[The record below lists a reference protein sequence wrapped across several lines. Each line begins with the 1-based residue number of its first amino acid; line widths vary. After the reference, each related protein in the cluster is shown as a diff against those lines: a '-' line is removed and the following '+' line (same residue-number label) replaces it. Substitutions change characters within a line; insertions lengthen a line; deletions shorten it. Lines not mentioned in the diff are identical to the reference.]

1 MKVKS
6 SSSSFKCLPN
16 MFCVK
21 NTTIFFIVIL
31 GLLAGYFMYSKYY
44 ITEKVVTMQM
54 PQQMPSITPITPM
67 FIGSGNSDILE
78 NPYAPPLRNDGY
90 FSGISGM
97 SGISGISGMGGMSG
111 MSGIS
116 DMGGMSGISDMG
128 GMSGISGIMMPINVR
143 TQGPPIN
150 TNYRQVGLLTRINGK
165 ETILPLMGRPLL
177 KNRDKWQFYT
187 MSDKN
192 NSVKLPISF
201 KKKSCTGEYGCD
213 NIYNGD
219 TVYVEGYKDAFQA
232 TIYDNAVAEY
242 F

>member
-1 MKVKS
+1 MKSKV

-16 MFCVK
+16 MFCVR
-21 NTTIFFIVIL
+21 NTTIVFIIIL
-31 GLLAGYFMYSKYY
+31 SAIAIYFVYSNYLKMGAA
-44 ITEKVVTMQM
+44 TTSSTTTTTLGPVSASPLFMM
-54 PQQMPSITPITPM
+54 S
-67 FIGSGNSDILE
+67 SRANSDILE
-78 NPYAPPLRNDGY
+78 DPYAPPLRNDSY
-90 FSGISGM
+90 FGGIGQTPP
-97 SGISGISGMGGMSG
+97 IVT
-111 MSGIS
+111 
-116 DMGGMSGISDMG
+116 
-128 GMSGISGIMMPINVR
+128 MPINVR

-165 ETILPLMGRPLL
+165 ETILPLMGRPLQR
-177 KNRDKWQFYT
+177 NRDKWQFYT

-232 TIYDNAVAEY
+232 TIYDNAVMEY

>member
-1 MKVKS
+1 MKHKSS

-16 MFCVK
+16 MFCIR

-31 GLLAGYFMYSKYY
+31 SAIGIYFFYSNYSKMM
-44 ITEKVVTMQM
+44 TASTPSSTASMSTASMSTASM
-54 PQQMPSITPITPM
+54 PPLFMMS
-67 FIGSGNSDILE
+67 SRANSDVLE
-78 NPYAPPLRNDGY
+78 DPYAPPLRNDSY
-90 FSGISGM
+90 FGGIN
-97 SGISGISGMGGMSG
+97 GGGANM
-111 MSGIS
+111 
-116 DMGGMSGISDMG
+116 
-128 GMSGISGIMMPINVR
+128 MMPMAAGIPINIR

-165 ETILPLMGRPLL
+165 ETILPLMGRPLQ

-232 TIYDNAVAEY
+232 TIYDNAVMEY

>member
-1 MKVKS
+1 MKYKSSSS

-16 MFCVK
+16 MFCIR
-21 NTTIFFIVIL
+21 NTTIFFIIIL
-31 GLLAGYFMYSKYY
+31 SAIGIYFFYSNYSKMA
-44 ITEKVVTMQM
+44 V
-54 PQQMPSITPITPM
+54 TPM
-67 FIGSGNSDILE
+67 ATPSMATPMSVPPLFMMSSRVANSDVLE
-78 NPYAPPLRNDGY
+78 DPYAPPLRNDSY
-90 FSGISGM
+90 F
-97 SGISGISGMGGMSG
+97 GGQNMMMPMAAG
-111 MSGIS
+111 
-116 DMGGMSGISDMG
+116 
-128 GMSGISGIMMPINVR
+128 MPINVR

-165 ETILPLMGRPLL
+165 ETILPLMGRPLQ

-232 TIYDNAVAEY
+232 TIYDNAVMEY

>member
-1 MKVKS
+1 MKYKSS

-16 MFCVK
+16 MFCIR

-31 GLLAGYFMYSKYY
+31 SAIGIYFFYSNYLK
-44 ITEKVVTMQM
+44 
-54 PQQMPSITPITPM
+54 MPSSSSLPHSSSLPPLFMI
-67 FIGSGNSDILE
+67 SSRAANSDVLE
-78 NPYAPPLRNDGY
+78 DPYAPPLRNDSY
-90 FSGISGM
+90 FGGISQNM
-97 SGISGISGMGGMSG
+97 MMPMAAAGI
-111 MSGIS
+111 
-116 DMGGMSGISDMG
+116 
-128 GMSGISGIMMPINVR
+128 PINVR

-150 TNYRQVGLLTRINGK
+150 TNYRQVGLLTRVNGK
-165 ETILPLMGRPLL
+165 ETILPLMGRPLQ

-201 KKKSCTGEYGCD
+201 KKKSCTSEYGCD

-232 TIYDNAVAEY
+232 TIYDNAVMEY

>member
-1 MKVKS
+1 MKYKSSSS

-16 MFCVK
+16 MFCIR
-21 NTTIFFIVIL
+21 NTTIFFIIIL
-31 GLLAGYFMYSKYY
+31 SAIGIYFFYSNYSKMA
-44 ITEKVVTMQM
+44 VM
-54 PQQMPSITPITPM
+54 PLATAAPTPM
-67 FIGSGNSDILE
+67 SVSPLFMMSSRAANSDVLE
-78 NPYAPPLRNDGY
+78 DPYAPPLRNDSY
-90 FSGISGM
+90 FGGINGGIGANMMMPMAAGM
-97 SGISGISGMGGMSG
+97 S
-111 MSGIS
+111 
-116 DMGGMSGISDMG
+116 
-128 GMSGISGIMMPINVR
+128 INVR

-165 ETILPLMGRPLL
+165 ETILPLMGRPLQ

-232 TIYDNAVAEY
+232 TIYDNAVMEY

>member
-1 MKVKS
+1 
-6 SSSSFKCLPN
+6 
-16 MFCVK
+16 MFCIR
-21 NTTIFFIVIL
+21 NTTIFFIIIL
-31 GLLAGYFMYSKYY
+31 SAIGIYFFYSNYSKMANAL
-44 ITEKVVTMQM
+44 T
-54 PQQMPSITPITPM
+54 PSSTPVSMFASTPPLFM
-67 FIGSGNSDILE
+67 MSSRANSDVLE
-78 NPYAPPLRNDGY
+78 DPYAPPLRNDSY
-90 FSGISGM
+90 FGGIGGANMFSM
-97 SGISGISGMGGMSG
+97 SSSSL
-111 MSGIS
+111 SPPVVT
-116 DMGGMSGISDMG
+116 
-128 GMSGISGIMMPINVR
+128 MPINIR

-165 ETILPLMGRPLL
+165 ETILPLMGRPLQ

-232 TIYDNAVAEY
+232 TIYDNAVMEY

>member
-1 MKVKS
+1 MKYKSSSS

-16 MFCVK
+16 MFCIR

-31 GLLAGYFMYSKYY
+31 SAIGIYFFYSNYSKM
-44 ITEKVVTMQM
+44 VVTPMATPSMPTQM
-54 PQQMPSITPITPM
+54 SASPLFMMS
-67 FIGSGNSDILE
+67 SRANSDVLE
-78 NPYAPPLRNDGY
+78 DPYAPPLRNDSY
-90 FSGISGM
+90 FGGING
-97 SGISGISGMGGMSG
+97 GIGQNMMMPMAAGI
-111 MSGIS
+111 
-116 DMGGMSGISDMG
+116 
-128 GMSGISGIMMPINVR
+128 PINVR

-165 ETILPLMGRPLL
+165 ETILPLMGRPLQ

-232 TIYDNAVAEY
+232 TIYDNAVMEY

>member
-1 MKVKS
+1 MKSKSSS

-16 MFCVK
+16 MFCIR
-21 NTTIFFIVIL
+21 NTTIVFIVIL
-31 GLLAGYFMYSKYY
+31 SAIGIYFFYSNYLKMALMS
-44 ITEKVVTMQM
+44 TTPTPMPKTTMM
-54 PQQMPSITPITPM
+54 SSTPALFMMPSRA
-67 FIGSGNSDILE
+67 NADVLE
-78 NPYAPPLRNDGY
+78 DPYAPPLRNDSY
-90 FSGISGM
+90 FGGIGTANMFSM
-97 SGISGISGMGGMSG
+97 SSSSSSPPIVT
-111 MSGIS
+111 
-116 DMGGMSGISDMG
+116 
-128 GMSGISGIMMPINVR
+128 MPINVR

-165 ETILPLMGRPLL
+165 ETILPLMGRPLQ

-232 TIYDNAVAEY
+232 TIYDNAVMEY

>member
-21 NTTIFFIVIL
+21 NTTILFIVIL

-54 PQQMPSITPITPM
+54 PQQMPSITQITPM
-67 FIGSGNSDILE
+67 FMQGSGNSDILE

-90 FSGISGM
+90 FSGISGL
-97 SGISGISGMGGMSG
+97 SGISGISG
-111 MSGIS
+111 IS
-116 DMGGMSGISDMG
+116 DMGGIGGISE
-128 GMSGISGIMMPINVR
+128 IMMPINVR

-201 KKKSCTGEYGCD
+201 KKKSCTSEYGCD

-232 TIYDNAVAEY
+232 TIYDNAVVEY

>member
-1 MKVKS
+1 MKYISTS

-16 MFCVK
+16 MFCIR

-31 GLLAGYFMYSKYY
+31 SAIGIYFFYSNYSKVV
-44 ITEKVVTMQM
+44 ITPQPSMATQM
-54 PQQMPSITPITPM
+54 SVSPLFMMPSRVA
-67 FIGSGNSDILE
+67 NSDVLE
-78 NPYAPPLRNDGY
+78 DPYAPPLRNDSY
-90 FSGISGM
+90 F
-97 SGISGISGMGGMSG
+97 GGSN
-111 MSGIS
+111 
-116 DMGGMSGISDMG
+116 
-128 GMSGISGIMMPINVR
+128 MMMPMAAGVPINVR

-165 ETILPLMGRPLL
+165 ETILPLMGRPLQ

-232 TIYDNAVAEY
+232 TIYDNAVMEY

>member
-1 MKVKS
+1 MTPTS
-6 SSSSFKCLPN
+6 SS
-16 MFCVK
+16 
-21 NTTIFFIVIL
+21 
-31 GLLAGYFMYSKYY
+31 
-44 ITEKVVTMQM
+44 
-54 PQQMPSITPITPM
+54 MPSPSMSSMPM
-67 FIGSGNSDILE
+67 PSLFMIPSRAANSDILE
-78 NPYAPPLRNDGY
+78 DPYAPPLRNDSY
-90 FSGISGM
+90 FGGIGSTN
-97 SGISGISGMGGMSG
+97 
-111 MSGIS
+111 
-116 DMGGMSGISDMG
+116 
-128 GMSGISGIMMPINVR
+128 MMPMAAAGIPINIR

-165 ETILPLMGRPLL
+165 ETILPLMGRPLQ

-232 TIYDNAVAEY
+232 TIYDNAVMEY

>member
-1 MKVKS
+1 MVS
-6 SSSSFKCLPN
+6 SR
-16 MFCVK
+16 V
-21 NTTIFFIVIL
+21 
-31 GLLAGYFMYSKYY
+31 
-44 ITEKVVTMQM
+44 
-54 PQQMPSITPITPM
+54 
-67 FIGSGNSDILE
+67 NSDILE
-78 NPYAPPLRNDGY
+78 DPYAPPLRNDSY
-90 FSGISGM
+90 FGGVGATNMMHAASG
-97 SGISGISGMGGMSG
+97 
-111 MSGIS
+111 
-116 DMGGMSGISDMG
+116 
-128 GMSGISGIMMPINVR
+128 MPINIR

-165 ETILPLMGRPLL
+165 ETILPLMGRPLQ

-232 TIYDNAVAEY
+232 TIYDNSVIEY

>member
-1 MKVKS
+1 MKSKS

-16 MFCVK
+16 MFCIR

-31 GLLAGYFMYSKYY
+31 SAIGIYFFYSNYLKMAVMSSSA
-44 ITEKVVTMQM
+44 TATMPTSTSMM
-54 PQQMPSITPITPM
+54 PLPPPPLFMIPSRAA
-67 FIGSGNSDILE
+67 NSDILE
-78 NPYAPPLRNDGY
+78 DPYAPPLRNDSY
-90 FSGISGM
+90 FGGIGANM
-97 SGISGISGMGGMSG
+97 MMPMAAG
-111 MSGIS
+111 
-116 DMGGMSGISDMG
+116 
-128 GMSGISGIMMPINVR
+128 MPINVR

-165 ETILPLMGRPLL
+165 ETILPLMGRPLQ

-187 MSDKN
+187 MNDKN

-232 TIYDNAVAEY
+232 TIYDNAVMEY

>member
-21 NTTIFFIVIL
+21 NTTILFIVIL
-31 GLLAGYFMYSKYY
+31 GILAGYFMYSKYY

-54 PQQMPSITPITPM
+54 PSITQMPQMFVPPM

-90 FSGISGM
+90 FSGISG
-97 SGISGISGMGGMSG
+97 
-111 MSGIS
+111 IS
-116 DMGGMSGISDMG
+116 DMGGI
-128 GMSGISGIMMPINVR
+128 SGISGIMMPINVR

-201 KKKSCTGEYGCD
+201 KKKSCTSEYGCD

-219 TVYVEGYKDAFQA
+219 TVYVEGYKDAFQS

>member
-1 MKVKS
+1 MKSKS

-16 MFCVK
+16 MFCIR

-31 GLLAGYFMYSKYY
+31 SAIGIYFFYSNYLKMAVMSSSA
-44 ITEKVVTMQM
+44 TATMPTSTSMM
-54 PQQMPSITPITPM
+54 PPPPPPLFMIPSRAA
-67 FIGSGNSDILE
+67 NSDILE
-78 NPYAPPLRNDGY
+78 DPYAPPLRNDSY
-90 FSGISGM
+90 FGGIGANM
-97 SGISGISGMGGMSG
+97 MMPMAAGI
-111 MSGIS
+111 
-116 DMGGMSGISDMG
+116 
-128 GMSGISGIMMPINVR
+128 PINVR

-165 ETILPLMGRPLL
+165 ETILPLMGRPLQ

-232 TIYDNAVAEY
+232 TIYDNAVMEY

>member
-1 MKVKS
+1 MKYKSPSSS

-16 MFCVK
+16 MFCIR
-21 NTTIFFIVIL
+21 NTTIVFIVIL
-31 GLLAGYFMYSKYY
+31 SAIGIYFFYSNYLK
-44 ITEKVVTMQM
+44 MASAPSM
-54 PQQMPSITPITPM
+54 PTAPPSIPPLFM
-67 FIGSGNSDILE
+67 MSSRAANSDVLE
-78 NPYAPPLRNDGY
+78 DPYAPPLRNDSY
-90 FSGISGM
+90 FGGINM
-97 SGISGISGMGGMSG
+97 
-111 MSGIS
+111 
-116 DMGGMSGISDMG
+116 
-128 GMSGISGIMMPINVR
+128 MMPMAAGVPINIR
-143 TQGPPIN
+143 TQGPPVN

-165 ETILPLMGRPLL
+165 ETILPLMGRPLQ

-201 KKKSCTGEYGCD
+201 KKKSCTSEYGCD

-232 TIYDNAVAEY
+232 TIYDNAVMEY

>member
-1 MKVKS
+1 MKYKSS

-16 MFCVK
+16 MFCIR
-21 NTTIFFIVIL
+21 NTTIFFIIIL
-31 GLLAGYFMYSKYY
+31 SAIGIYFFYSNYSKVAE
-44 ITEKVVTMQM
+44 TQ
-54 PQQMPSITPITPM
+54 ITPSMATPQM
-67 FIGSGNSDILE
+67 SVSPLFMMSSRVANSDVLE
-78 NPYAPPLRNDGY
+78 DPYAPPLRNDSY
-90 FSGISGM
+90 FGGINGGGGTNTM
-97 SGISGISGMGGMSG
+97 MPMAAGI
-111 MSGIS
+111 
-116 DMGGMSGISDMG
+116 
-128 GMSGISGIMMPINVR
+128 PINVR

-165 ETILPLMGRPLL
+165 ETILPLMGRPLQ

-201 KKKSCTGEYGCD
+201 KKKSCTSEYGCD

-232 TIYDNAVAEY
+232 TIYDNAVMEY

>member
-1 MKVKS
+1 MKHKSS

-16 MFCVK
+16 MFCIR
-21 NTTIFFIVIL
+21 NTTIFFIAIL
-31 GLLAGYFMYSKYY
+31 SAIGIYFFYSNYSKV
-44 ITEKVVTMQM
+44 VVTQ
-54 PQQMPSITPITPM
+54 ITPSMATPQM
-67 FIGSGNSDILE
+67 SVSPLFMMSSRVANSDVLE
-78 NPYAPPLRNDGY
+78 DPYAPPLRNDSY
-90 FSGISGM
+90 FGGING
-97 SGISGISGMGGMSG
+97 GIGQNTMMPMAAGI
-111 MSGIS
+111 
-116 DMGGMSGISDMG
+116 
-128 GMSGISGIMMPINVR
+128 PINVR

-232 TIYDNAVAEY
+232 TIYDNAVMEY

>member
-1 MKVKS
+1 MKYKS
-6 SSSSFKCLPN
+6 TSSSSFKCLPN
-16 MFCVK
+16 MFCIR
-21 NTTIFFIVIL
+21 NTTIFFIIIL
-31 GLLAGYFMYSKYY
+31 SAIGIYFVYSKLA
-44 ITEKVVTMQM
+44 V
-54 PQQMPSITPITPM
+54 PPTPPVSTLSTPM
-67 FIGSGNSDILE
+67 PIPPLFMMSSRANSDVLE
-78 NPYAPPLRNDGY
+78 DPYAPPLRNDSY
-90 FSGISGM
+90 FGGI
-97 SGISGISGMGGMSG
+97 GG
-111 MSGIS
+111 
-116 DMGGMSGISDMG
+116 GGAANVMMQMAAG
-128 GMSGISGIMMPINVR
+128 MPINVR

-232 TIYDNAVAEY
+232 TIYDNAVIEY

>member
-1 MKVKS
+1 MKYKSSSS

-16 MFCVK
+16 MFCIR

-31 GLLAGYFMYSKYY
+31 SAIGIYFFYSNYL
-44 ITEKVVTMQM
+44 KVAETQ
-54 PQQMPSITPITPM
+54 ITPSMATPSM
-67 FIGSGNSDILE
+67 ATPSMPTQMSASPLFMMSSRANSDVLE
-78 NPYAPPLRNDGY
+78 DPYAPPLRNDSY
-90 FSGISGM
+90 FGGINGGGGTNTM
-97 SGISGISGMGGMSG
+97 MPMAAGI
-111 MSGIS
+111 
-116 DMGGMSGISDMG
+116 
-128 GMSGISGIMMPINVR
+128 PINVR

-165 ETILPLMGRPLL
+165 ETILPLMGRPLQ

-232 TIYDNAVAEY
+232 TIYDNAVMEY

>member
-1 MKVKS
+1 MKSKV

-16 MFCVK
+16 MFCVR
-21 NTTIFFIVIL
+21 NTTIVFIIIL
-31 GLLAGYFMYSKYY
+31 SAIAIYFVYSNYLKMGA
-44 ITEKVVTMQM
+44 TTTTTTLGPVSASPLFMM
-54 PQQMPSITPITPM
+54 S
-67 FIGSGNSDILE
+67 SRANSDILE
-78 NPYAPPLRNDGY
+78 DPYAPPLRNDSY
-90 FSGISGM
+90 FGGIGPM
-97 SGISGISGMGGMSG
+97 MAPPIVT
-111 MSGIS
+111 
-116 DMGGMSGISDMG
+116 
-128 GMSGISGIMMPINVR
+128 MPINVR

-165 ETILPLMGRPLL
+165 ETILPLMGRPLQR
-177 KNRDKWQFYT
+177 NRDKWQFYT

-232 TIYDNAVAEY
+232 TIYDNAVMEY

>member
-21 NTTIFFIVIL
+21 NTTILFIVIL
-31 GLLAGYFMYSKYY
+31 VIIAGYFMYSKYY
-44 ITEKVVTMQM
+44 IAEKVVTMQM
-54 PQQMPSITPITPM
+54 PQQMPSMPPITQM
-67 FIGSGNSDILE
+67 FVQGSGNSDILE

-97 SGISGISGMGGMSG
+97 SGIS
-111 MSGIS
+111 
-116 DMGGMSGISDMG
+116 DMGGIG
-128 GMSGISGIMMPINVR
+128 GISGIMMPINVR

>member
-1 MKVKS
+1 LKQKKEMKSKV

-16 MFCVK
+16 MFCVR
-21 NTTIFFIVIL
+21 NTTIVFIIIL
-31 GLLAGYFMYSKYY
+31 SAIGIYFVYSNYLK
-44 ITEKVVTMQM
+44 
-54 PQQMPSITPITPM
+54 
-67 FIGSGNSDILE
+67 IGAATTSSTTTTTLGPVSASPLFMMSSRANSDILE
-78 NPYAPPLRNDGY
+78 DPYAPPLRNDSY
-90 FSGISGM
+90 FGGIGLTPP
-97 SGISGISGMGGMSG
+97 IVT
-111 MSGIS
+111 
-116 DMGGMSGISDMG
+116 
-128 GMSGISGIMMPINVR
+128 MPINVR

-165 ETILPLMGRPLL
+165 ETILPLMGRPLQR
-177 KNRDKWQFYT
+177 NRDKWQFYT

-232 TIYDNAVAEY
+232 TIYDNAVMEY

>member
-1 MKVKS
+1 MATASTPPSMATQMSVSPLFMMS
-6 SSSSFKCLPN
+6 SR
-16 MFCVK
+16 V
-21 NTTIFFIVIL
+21 
-31 GLLAGYFMYSKYY
+31 A
-44 ITEKVVTMQM
+44 
-54 PQQMPSITPITPM
+54 
-67 FIGSGNSDILE
+67 NSDVLE
-78 NPYAPPLRNDGY
+78 DPYAPPLRNDSY
-90 FSGISGM
+90 FGGIN
-97 SGISGISGMGGMSG
+97 GGQNMMMPMAAG
-111 MSGIS
+111 
-116 DMGGMSGISDMG
+116 
-128 GMSGISGIMMPINVR
+128 MPINVR

-165 ETILPLMGRPLL
+165 ETILPLMGRPLQ

-232 TIYDNAVAEY
+232 TIYDNAVMEY

>member
-1 MKVKS
+1 MKSKS

-16 MFCVK
+16 MFCIR
-21 NTTIFFIVIL
+21 NTTIVFIVIL
-31 GLLAGYFMYSKYY
+31 SAIGIYFFYSNYLKTALMPTPTSIPKTTTMYSAPALFMMSSRAN
-44 ITEKVVTMQM
+44 TDV
-54 PQQMPSITPITPM
+54 
-67 FIGSGNSDILE
+67 LE
-78 NPYAPPLRNDGY
+78 DPYAPPLRNDSY
-90 FSGISGM
+90 FGGIGAANMFSM
-97 SGISGISGMGGMSG
+97 SSSLS
-111 MSGIS
+111 SS
-116 DMGGMSGISDMG
+116 PPVVT
-128 GMSGISGIMMPINVR
+128 MPINIR

-165 ETILPLMGRPLL
+165 ETILPLMGRPLQ

-232 TIYDNAVAEY
+232 TIYDNAVMEY

>member
-1 MKVKS
+1 MKYKSSSS

-16 MFCVK
+16 MFCIR
-21 NTTIFFIVIL
+21 NTTIFFIIIL
-31 GLLAGYFMYSKYY
+31 SAIGIYFFYSNYSKM
-44 ITEKVVTMQM
+44 VVTQ
-54 PQQMPSITPITPM
+54 ITPSMATPQM
-67 FIGSGNSDILE
+67 SVSPLFMMSSRVANSDVLE
-78 NPYAPPLRNDGY
+78 DPYAPPLRNDSY
-90 FSGISGM
+90 FGGINGGGGTNTM
-97 SGISGISGMGGMSG
+97 MPMAAGI
-111 MSGIS
+111 
-116 DMGGMSGISDMG
+116 
-128 GMSGISGIMMPINVR
+128 PINVR

-232 TIYDNAVAEY
+232 TIYDNAVMEY

>member
-1 MKVKS
+1 MKHKSS

-16 MFCVK
+16 MFCIR

-31 GLLAGYFMYSKYY
+31 SAIGIYFFYSNYSKMM
-44 ITEKVVTMQM
+44 TASTPSSTASMSTASMSTASM
-54 PQQMPSITPITPM
+54 PPLFMMS
-67 FIGSGNSDILE
+67 SSANSDVLE
-78 NPYAPPLRNDGY
+78 DPYAPPLRNDSYLG
-90 FSGISGM
+90 GIN
-97 SGISGISGMGGMSG
+97 GG
-111 MSGIS
+111 
-116 DMGGMSGISDMG
+116 GGANM
-128 GMSGISGIMMPINVR
+128 MMPMAAGIPINIR

-165 ETILPLMGRPLL
+165 ETILPLMGRPLQ

-232 TIYDNAVAEY
+232 TIYDNAVMEY

>member
-1 MKVKS
+1 MKYKSSSSSS

-16 MFCVK
+16 MFCIR
-21 NTTIFFIVIL
+21 NTTIFFIIIL
-31 GLLAGYFMYSKYY
+31 SAIGIYFFYSNYSKMA
-44 ITEKVVTMQM
+44 IASTPTQ
-54 PQQMPSITPITPM
+54 ITPSMPTPM
-67 FIGSGNSDILE
+67 SVSPLFMMSSRAANSDVLE
-78 NPYAPPLRNDGY
+78 DPYAPPLRNDSY
-90 FSGISGM
+90 FGGING
-97 SGISGISGMGGMSG
+97 GIGANMMMPMAAG
-111 MSGIS
+111 
-116 DMGGMSGISDMG
+116 
-128 GMSGISGIMMPINVR
+128 MPINVR

-165 ETILPLMGRPLL
+165 ETILPLMGRPLQ

-232 TIYDNAVAEY
+232 TIYDNAVMEY

>member
-1 MKVKS
+1 MKYKSS

-16 MFCVK
+16 MFCIR

-31 GLLAGYFMYSKYY
+31 SVIGIYFFYSNYSK
-44 ITEKVVTMQM
+44 MM
-54 PQQMPSITPITPM
+54 PTASMPPDSTPM
-67 FIGSGNSDILE
+67 SMPTASMPPLFMMSSRAANSDVLE
-78 NPYAPPLRNDGY
+78 DPYAPPLRNDSY
-90 FSGISGM
+90 FGGIGSTNM
-97 SGISGISGMGGMSG
+97 MPMAAGI
-111 MSGIS
+111 
-116 DMGGMSGISDMG
+116 
-128 GMSGISGIMMPINVR
+128 PINVR

-165 ETILPLMGRPLL
+165 ETILPLMGRPLQ

-232 TIYDNAVAEY
+232 TIYDNAVMEY

>member
-1 MKVKS
+1 MATAPPSMQTAPPSMTPLFMMS
-6 SSSSFKCLPN
+6 SR
-16 MFCVK
+16 
-21 NTTIFFIVIL
+21 
-31 GLLAGYFMYSKYY
+31 A
-44 ITEKVVTMQM
+44 
-54 PQQMPSITPITPM
+54 
-67 FIGSGNSDILE
+67 NSDILE
-78 NPYAPPLRNDGY
+78 DPYAPPLRNDSY
-90 FSGISGM
+90 FGGINA
-97 SGISGISGMGGMSG
+97 GGQNTM
-111 MSGIS
+111 
-116 DMGGMSGISDMG
+116 
-128 GMSGISGIMMPINVR
+128 MMPMAAGVPINIR

-165 ETILPLMGRPLL
+165 ETILPLMGRPLQR
-177 KNRDKWQFYT
+177 NRDKWQFYT

-232 TIYDNAVAEY
+232 TIYDNDAVMEY

>member
-1 MKVKS
+1 MKYKSSSS

-16 MFCVK
+16 MFCIR
-21 NTTIFFIVIL
+21 NTTIFFIIIL
-31 GLLAGYFMYSKYY
+31 SAIGIYFFYSNYSKMA
-44 ITEKVVTMQM
+44 VM
-54 PQQMPSITPITPM
+54 PLATAAPTPM
-67 FIGSGNSDILE
+67 SVSPLFMMSSRAANSDVLE
-78 NPYAPPLRNDGY
+78 DPYAPPLRNDSY
-90 FSGISGM
+90 FGGING
-97 SGISGISGMGGMSG
+97 GIGANMMMPMAAG
-111 MSGIS
+111 
-116 DMGGMSGISDMG
+116 
-128 GMSGISGIMMPINVR
+128 MPINVR

-165 ETILPLMGRPLL
+165 ETILPLMGRPLQ

-232 TIYDNAVAEY
+232 TIYDNAVMEY

>member
-1 MKVKS
+1 MMTPTS
-6 SSSSFKCLPN
+6 TPTPTS
-16 MFCVK
+16 
-21 NTTIFFIVIL
+21 
-31 GLLAGYFMYSKYY
+31 
-44 ITEKVVTMQM
+44 
-54 PQQMPSITPITPM
+54 MPSMPNASMPPLFMI
-67 FIGSGNSDILE
+67 SSRANSDVLE
-78 NPYAPPLRNDGY
+78 DPYAPPLRNDSY
-90 FSGISGM
+90 FGGINGGVGQNMMMPM
-97 SGISGISGMGGMSG
+97 SAG
-111 MSGIS
+111 
-116 DMGGMSGISDMG
+116 
-128 GMSGISGIMMPINVR
+128 MPINVR

-165 ETILPLMGRPLL
+165 ETILPLMGRPLQ

-232 TIYDNAVAEY
+232 TIYDNAVMEY

>member
-1 MKVKS
+1 MKYKSS

-16 MFCVK
+16 MFCIR
-21 NTTIFFIVIL
+21 NTTIIFIVIL
-31 GLLAGYFMYSKYY
+31 SAIGIYFFYSNYLKMA
-44 ITEKVVTMQM
+44 TAPTPPSMSS
-54 PQQMPSITPITPM
+54 MPSASMPPLFM
-67 FIGSGNSDILE
+67 MSSRANSDVLE
-78 NPYAPPLRNDGY
+78 DPYAPPLRNDSY
-90 FSGISGM
+90 FGGANMMMPMAAGI
-97 SGISGISGMGGMSG
+97 
-111 MSGIS
+111 
-116 DMGGMSGISDMG
+116 
-128 GMSGISGIMMPINVR
+128 PINVR

-150 TNYRQVGLLTRINGK
+150 TNYRQVGLLTRVNGK
-165 ETILPLMGRPLL
+165 ETILPLMGRPLQ

-232 TIYDNAVAEY
+232 TIYDNAVMEY

>member
-1 MKVKS
+1 
-6 SSSSFKCLPN
+6 
-16 MFCVK
+16 MFCIR

-31 GLLAGYFMYSKYY
+31 SAIGIYFFYSNYSKM
-44 ITEKVVTMQM
+44 VVTPMET
-54 PQQMPSITPITPM
+54 PSIATPSMATPSM
-67 FIGSGNSDILE
+67 ATQMSASPLFMMSSRVANSDVLE
-78 NPYAPPLRNDGY
+78 DPYAPPLRNDSY
-90 FSGISGM
+90 FGGQNMMMPMAAGI
-97 SGISGISGMGGMSG
+97 
-111 MSGIS
+111 
-116 DMGGMSGISDMG
+116 
-128 GMSGISGIMMPINVR
+128 PINVR

-165 ETILPLMGRPLL
+165 ETILPLMGRPLQ

-232 TIYDNAVAEY
+232 TIYDNAVMEY

>member
-21 NTTIFFIVIL
+21 NTTIFLIVIL
-31 GLLAGYFMYSKYY
+31 GVIVVYFMYSKYY
-44 ITEKVVTMQM
+44 ISEKVTSTMQM
-54 PQQMPSITPITPM
+54 PQMPSITQMSMPQMSM
-67 FIGSGNSDILE
+67 FMQGNSDILE

-90 FSGISGM
+90 FSGM
-97 SGISGISGMGGMSG
+97 SGMSG
-111 MSGIS
+111 MSGIT
-116 DMGGMSGISDMG
+116 
-128 GMSGISGIMMPINVR
+128 MPINVR

-201 KKKSCTGEYGCD
+201 KKKSCTSEYGCD

-219 TVYVEGYKDAFQA
+219 TVYVEGYKDAFQS